1 MVTQINRHTLESVPY
16 LIGTFSF
23 LGASIG
29 AAVVFIKSRYSESLL
44 DKATNVALYL
54 PGAIA
59 SVAAS
64 VFLSI
69 ALLKTPKGTELT
81 IPELVLNTASAFAPY
96 FAGTLHMHWV
106 KYQLPPALK
115 NVPAEYIRWV
125 FGAIGAASTL
135 LVTTI
140 ASRILTGSF
149 VVFDDT
155 TIHVG
160 FALAVAFLYSRLN
173 KLDFGPAL
181 NWLAEN
187 KLSRTSPRR
196 TIPGWIKGLA
206 GGFPEEFGGALGRL
220 HNKYEFDY
228 FPREA
233 GSRSLFSST
242 FVELMNQLG
251 LDEESSKKFGRGYAL
266 VFDRVYQSIIK
277 PRLHPMAQ
285 LENIITVG
293 KTQELCGNRI
303 VEAIAST
310 LTFKPK
316 GKALNTVAIQADHLS
331 KNIIHYVCKTL
342 TPTDIIS
349 FSQASRWHYYCIAG
363 AEGLPMWNAKKLDL
377 MREIFL
383 SEVTDNQN
391 IGWIQLALVR
401 ACPHDILPDLKTCF
415 TDGSPAFIMCDLR
428 DHPENLRNPKYLKG
442 LSPDA
447 WQVLIRF
454 GLPEDALEPFCAGI
468 TELQLGAVDPRTT
481 LCPTLRRIQSD
492 YPHFNFRDNW
502 YLLNFAP

>member
-23 LGASIG
+23 LGASVG
-29 AAVVFIKSRYSESLL
+29 AAVVFNKSHYSESLL
-44 DKATNVALYL
+44 DKATNVAVYL

-69 ALLKTPKGTELT
+69 ALSKIQKSRDLT
-81 IPELVLNTASAFAPY
+81 IPEFVLNIASVFAPY
-96 FAGTLHMHWV
+96 FAGTLHMNWV

-125 FGAIGAASTL
+125 FGAIGAATTL

-140 ASRILTGSF
+140 ASRILKGSF

-160 FALAVAFLYSRLN
+160 LALAVGFLYSRLN

-181 NWLAEN
+181 NWLVEN
-187 KLSRTSPRR
+187 KLSRPTRR

-220 HNKYEFDY
+220 HRYDLSY
-228 FPREA
+228 LQ
-233 GSRSLFSST
+233 GVLFSKT
-242 FVELMNQLG
+242 FIELINELG

-266 VFDRVYQSIIK
+266 VFDRVYQSIMK
-277 PRLHPMAQ
+277 PRLHPMMQ
-285 LENIITVG
+285 LENIITAG

-303 VEAIAST
+303 VEALAST
-310 LTFKPK
+310 LAFKPK
-316 GKALNTVAIQADHLS
+316 AIIVAQQDDHLR
-331 KNIIHYVCKTL
+331 IELIHRICIWLK
-342 TPTDIIS
+342 PTDIIQLS
-349 FSQASRWHYYCIAG
+349 MTSKWHYYCITG
-363 AEGLPMWNAKKLDL
+363 PKGLPMWNAKKVDL

-391 IGWIQLALVR
+391 IGWIQAALVR
-401 ACPHDILPDLKTCF
+401 ASPHDLLPGLKTCF
-415 TDGSPAFIMCDLR
+415 NEGSSYLIICDVR
-428 DHPENLRNPKYLKG
+428 DHPENLRNAEYLKR
-442 LSPDA
+442 LSPFT
-447 WQVLIRF
+447 WQGLIRF
-454 GLPEDALEPFCAGI
+454 GLPEEALEPFCAGI
-468 TELQLGAVDPRTT
+468 TELHNNHFEVVEPFTT
-481 LCPTLRRIQSD
+481 MIPTLRRIRSD
-492 YPHFNFRDNW
+492 YPHFDYRSKVPIQLW
-502 YLLNFAP
+502 PLH